1 MVCLVRWGQPLS
13 RLLSIYNFSCTDMCS
28 YWVLYIIDSSMP
40 LGGRCSTLPCVLD
53 TTSVMKD
60 AITVY
65 DSLNLVSKNWI
76 TISTNGTLKM
86 VAQCAYLAS
95 FKDPLVVRQGVMLRI
110 ATASPCGCAT
120 PEPSTVPRPSPY
132 TIVPDCGTT
141 TDTAQPTTTNLSPSL
156 DSSLLPARLNVSHA
170 VMM

>member
-1 MVCLVRWGQPLS
+1 
-13 RLLSIYNFSCTDMCS
+13 MCS

-60 AITVY
+60 ATTVY
-65 DSLNLVSKNWI
+65 NSLNLVSKNWI
-76 TISTNGTLKM
+76 TISTNGTLTM

-95 FKDPLVVRQGVMLRI
+95 YKNPLVVRQGVMLRT

-120 PEPSTVPRPSPY
+120 PELSTVPRPSPT
-132 TIVPDCGTT
+132 TIVPT
-141 TDTAQPTTTNLSPSL
+141 TDTTQPTTTNVSPTL
-156 DSSLLPARLNVSHA
+156 DSSPTVVKGLLLPERLNDS
-170 VMM
+170 

>member
-1 MVCLVRWGQPLS
+1 MSSTLGSAAQQVTV
-13 RLLSIYNFSCTDMCS
+13 YNFSCTDMCS

-60 AITVY
+60 AIIVY
-65 DSLNLVSKNWI
+65 NSLNLVSKNWI
-76 TISTNGTLKM
+76 TISTNGTLTM

-95 FKDPLVVRQGVMLRI
+95 YKDPLVVRQGVMLRT

-120 PEPSTVPRPSPY
+120 PGSSTAPRPSPT
-132 TIVPDCGTT
+132 TIVPDCRTT
-141 TDTAQPTTTNLSPSL
+141 TDTAQPTTTNLSPAL
-156 DSSLLPARLNVSHA
+156 DSSPTAVNGPLLPARLNDS
-170 VMM
+170 